1 MMKFEWDEKK
11 RLVNIKKHGIDFVAA
26 CRLWESP
33 MLVVQ
38 DDREDYGE
46 TRWIGL
52 GTLEDRIIVVVFT
65 KRLNMIRIIS
75 CRKANKREIKYY
87 EEAMQAN

>member
-1 MMKFEWDEKK
+1 MKFEWDENK
-11 RLVNIKKHGIDFVAA
+11 RIANIDKHGIDFVAA
-26 CRLWESP
+26 CLLWQAP

-38 DDREDYGE
+38 DDRQDYGE

-52 GTLEDRIIVVVFT
+52 GKLEKRIMVVVFT
-65 KRLNMIRIIS
+65 KRIDTVRIIS

-87 EEAMQAN
+87 EEATQ